1 MNRKTYVDFAKCIA
15 ILFVLM
21 NHIGLTIPYVS
32 NFGGMFYVPI
42 FFVLAGYTYHT
53 KEESYISFIRKKA
66 KRLLVPYFVANFVY
80 FVFFFIKDDIF
91 GNRVGVQSLKPL
103 GGIIYSRFSLYP
115 LEEEFA
121 EANIYFLTIQNSPTW
136 FLTAL
141 FLSYLLFEVV
151 VRVANS
157 NKKKHRG
164 NSVLAIASVVLLAV
178 GMIFHYVCPIL
189 LPWSVDCVPFFTV
202 YMIAGYYVAN
212 KNFLEGIEEK
222 KGILPYIVFIILVA
236 VTIGG
241 YYFGGSAN
249 ISVGNFGRY
258 TLLGVWNGIV
268 SSLLVLY
275 LCFGSKNFL
284 PKVLCEIGRN
294 TLHILCYHLFV
305 FMFLIT
311 LCNVLL
317 PGVLEQTTGMSYML
331 KFVVVFVTIGVIML
345 GAKCRLLFAL
355 LYKSGKKT

>member
-42 FFVLAGYTYHT
+42 FFVLAGYTYHA
-53 KEESYISFIRKKA
+53 KEESYISFVSKKA
-66 KRLLVPYFVANFVY
+66 KRLLVPYLVANLVY
-80 FVFFFIKDDIF
+80 FVFFFIKDDVL
-91 GNRVGVQSLKPL
+91 GNRVGIQSLKPL
-103 GGIIYSRFSLYP
+103 GGILYSRYSLYA
-115 LEEEFA
+115 LTEEFA

-141 FLSYLLFEVV
+141 FLSYLLFELV

-157 NKKKHRG
+157 YKKKKG
-164 NSVLAIASVVLLAV
+164 EDLVLVIDCALLLAV
-178 GMIFHYVCPIL
+178 GMVFHYVCPIL
-189 LPWSVDCVPFFTV
+189 LPWSLDCVPFFTV
-202 YMIAGYYVAN
+202 YMIAGYYVSN
-212 KNFLEGIEEK
+212 KNFLVLIEEK
-222 KGILPYIVFIILVA
+222 KGILPYIVLGVLVVA
-236 VTIGG
+236 TIGG

-258 TLLGVWNGIV
+258 TLLGVGNGIV

-275 LCFGSKNFL
+275 LCFWAKKFL
-284 PKVLCEIGRN
+284 PKILCEIGRN

-305 FMFLIT
+305 FMCLIT

-317 PGVLEQTTGMSYML
+317 PGVLEQATGMSYML
-331 KFVVVFVTIGVIML
+331 KFFVVLVTIGVIML
-345 GAKCRLLFAL
+345 GAKCGLLLPL
-355 LYKSGKKT
+355 LYKSRKRS

>member
-53 KEESYISFIRKKA
+53 KEESYISFIKKKA

-151 VRVANS
+151 VRVTNS
-157 NKKKHRG
+157 YKKKC
-164 NSVLAIASVVLLAV
+164 NENAVLAIASIVLLAV

-202 YMIAGYYVAN
+202 YMIAGYCASN
-212 KNFLEGIEEK
+212 KNLLEGIEEK
-222 KGILPYIVFIILVA
+222 KGSLPYIVFLVLVA
-236 VTIGG
+236 GTIGG
-241 YYFGGSAN
+241 YYIGGSAN
-249 ISVGNFGRY
+249 ISVGNFGRF

-275 LCFGSKNFL
+275 LSFWAKKFL
-284 PKVLCEIGRN
+284 SKVLCEIGRN
-294 TLHILCYHLFV
+294 TLHKWDVQVLVPEHLKE
-305 FMFLIT
+305 L
-311 LCNVLL
+311 
-317 PGVLEQTTGMSYML
+317 
-331 KFVVVFVTIGVIML
+331 
-345 GAKCRLLFAL
+345 
-355 LYKSGKKT
+355 